1 MSMNK
6 RRWMLPL
13 LLVSLIFS
21 GCSGNEQSA
30 KEVKKNGNAVAIP
43 DAAELDEKVLQ
54 SKIDKRIAEMTPEEK
69 AAQLFIILPEALMDD
84 VGTVTAAGKST
95 RSAINEIP
103 VGGFIYMNNNLES
116 EKQVCEMLGN
126 VQEYS
131 LERTGIP
138 MFLTVDEEGGTVTRI
153 SGRGKFAVPN
163 IGDMSEIGAQGDYE
177 KAYGVGAS
185 MGEYL
190 GNLGFNVDFAPDTD
204 VLTNPDN
211 QVVKRR
217 SFGEDPEVVSD
228 MAFAVRKGLEE
239 HGVYAVYKHFPGHGM
254 TAGDTHEGYAYSKKT
269 LEEIETCE
277 LIPFQRGV
285 EEKVSFIMVGHIS
298 TPEITGDNLPA
309 SMSKYMITDLL
320 RDKMGYEGIIITDAM
335 NMGAIVQK
343 YSSAEA
349 AVKSLQAGADIIL
362 MPENFKSAYKG
373 VLKAMKDGT
382 LSEERVD
389 EALRRILYVKFQM
402 QIADCQ

>member
-1 MSMNK
+1 MS
-6 RRWMLPL
+6 R
-13 LLVSLIFS
+13 V
-21 GCSGNEQSA
+21 Q

-349 AVKSLQAGADIIL
+349 AVKSLQAWLQIL
-362 MPENFKSAYKG
+362 F
-373 VLKAMKDGT
+373 
-382 LSEERVD
+382 
-389 EALRRILYVKFQM
+389 
-402 QIADCQ
+402 

>member
-1 MSMNK
+1 
-6 RRWMLPL
+6 MLPL
-13 LLVSLIFS
+13 LLLSLIFS
-21 GCSGNEQSA
+21 GCSGNKQSA
-30 KEVKKNGNAVAIP
+30 KEVKKSGNAIAIP
-43 DAAELDEKVLQ
+43 DVNRLDEKVLQ
-54 SKIDKRIAEMTPEEK
+54 SKIDKLISEMTPEEK
-69 AAQLFIILPEALMDD
+69 VAQLFIILPEALMDD

-116 EKQVCEMLGN
+116 EKQVREMLGN
-126 VQEYS
+126 VQQYS

-138 MFLTVDEEGGTVTRI
+138 MFLTVDEEGGMVTRI
-153 SGRGKFAVPN
+153 SGRGKFDVPD
-163 IGDMSEIGAQGDYE
+163 IGDMSEIGAQRDYE
-177 KAYGVGAS
+177 KAYGVGTS

-190 GNLGFNVDFAPDTD
+190 GDLGFNVDFAPDTD
-204 VLTNPDN
+204 VLTNQDN

-217 SFGEDPEVVSD
+217 SFGADPEVVSD

-269 LEEIETCE
+269 LEEIEACE

-320 RDKMGYEGIIITDAM
+320 REKMGYKGIVITDAM

-362 MPENFKSAYKG
+362 MPENFKAAYKG
-373 VLKAMKDGT
+373 VVKAMKDGT
-382 LSEERVD
+382 LSEECVD